1 MSGEKKKFVTGEGM
15 SFTNQ
20 IGMDLP
26 QLQRF
31 DLIYVL
37 LDVPDYEVDYEIA
50 MTSQGSGVNT
60 MTSVDL
66 PFVQRY
72 IALSKRVEPEFTE
85 EAREYIA
92 KQHAE
97 KRAADKGDYM
107 RSHRLVPALQRLAL
121 ATARFDFSTE
131 VTLEH
136 VKFAEKVCAASINEE
151 DPGLL
156 TGAVDKESRQKTKDT
171 KRIVKELMDEKSTMA
186 ALAGIETNEIK
197 TRLKAN
203 DIQYS
208 NSADLNIAL
217 RKLSFLKPQGSK
229 WVYEK
234 ED

>member
-1 MSGEKKKFVTGEGM
+1 MS
-15 SFTNQ
+15 
-20 IGMDLP
+20 IL
-26 QLQRF
+26 
-31 DLIYVL
+31 
-37 LDVPDYEVDYEIA
+37 
-50 MTSQGSGVNT
+50 GSGANT
-60 MTSVDL
+60 MSSVDL

-85 EAREYIA
+85 QAREYIA

-121 ATARFDFSTE
+121 ATARFDFSET

-136 VKFAEKVCAASINEE
+136 VKYAEKICAASINEE

-156 TGAVDKESRQKTKDT
+156 TGAVDKESRKKTEDT
-171 KRIVKELMDEKSTMA
+171 KRIVKELMDRKGKMA

-197 TRLKAN
+197 TTLKAN

-217 RKLSFLKPQGSK
+217 RSLPFLTPQGSK